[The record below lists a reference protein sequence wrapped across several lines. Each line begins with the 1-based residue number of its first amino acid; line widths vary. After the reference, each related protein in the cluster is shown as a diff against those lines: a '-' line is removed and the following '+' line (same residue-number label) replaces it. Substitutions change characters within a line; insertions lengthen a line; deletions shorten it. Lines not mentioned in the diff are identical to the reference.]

1 MWGGGEQN
9 KQDADIYL
17 LGKTKNWLLAN
28 SGFSLVGLVG
38 MTLLALTTFSWW
50 STYRQFFLSLLNF
63 FLLYYLPSLM
73 DLIQTVKDSFK
84 LNLLWI
90 LWLVSMCQVCEVKRH
105 TWCNPVWVS
114 LILWLWLR
122 LLCWNC
128 LSILGNL
135 RAGGE
140 KERTIVRQPPGVS
153 RHHVHNERCPPVQI
167 KNTQFSYQCRAT
179 GSGLIPC
186 QIFVTMACRFGL
198 YQF

>member
-1 MWGGGEQN
+1 MERV
-9 KQDADIYL
+9 DINPQPPTGSTKTILFVPIIFYYYL
-17 LGKTKNWLLAN
+17 LKD
-28 SGFSLVGLVG
+28 SSSF
-38 MTLLALTTFSWW
+38 
-50 STYRQFFLSLLNF
+50 
-63 FLLYYLPSLM
+63 PSLM
-73 DLIQTVKDSFK
+73 DVIQMIKDSFK
-84 LNLLWI
+84 LYLLWM
-90 LWLVSMCQVCEVKRH
+90 LLSKCQVCEVKRH

-167 KNTQFSYQCRAT
+167 KNTQFPYQCRAT

-186 QIFVTMACRFGL
+186 QIFVTMACHFGL